1 MYNNLFWEQLYK
13 SLGAKQIPTIMA
25 FFFVLPNIFPS
36 MDKIR
41 VKKRANSAGRF
52 CENTELKVSRFG
64 WGFSRKDTMIFS
76 HGDPIKDSESPK
88 KGSKFHQFR
97 KLQQGNKQN
106 PQKIWVSAFV
116 TGRNVSFLNGS
127 PSSSGRILPG
137 RLKRS
142 TRHGKPIQI
151 KRR

>member
-52 CENTELKVSRFG
+52 CENSELKVSRFG

-106 PQKIWVSAFV
+106 PLRIRRFGVCDWKLWLGV
-116 TGRNVSFLNGS
+116 
-127 PSSSGRILPG
+127 ILPVPEG
-137 RLKRS
+137 SVGGFYIYRR
-142 TRHGKPIQI
+142 GKPIQI
-151 KRR
+151 NRR